1 MKKSE
6 KKFFWEE
13 WRIYKFFRPF
23 LSQKKNKKGLNFYQ
37 MGGNGLIMCEN
48 CGFHQK
54 LISFIHGF
62 PTNNSWTISGY
73 QCQKCGEFHEIKND
87 NKYKKPIICDCGG
100 ILSRDNELFCPHC
113 KNTDLKYWIKYL
125 T

>member
-1 MKKSE
+1 MH
-6 KKFFWEE
+6 F
-13 WRIYKFFRPF
+13 
-23 LSQKKNKKGLNFYQ
+23 GLKWSGTQFSAEDSPSVIHFSTPKLLPGEISIDDHN
-37 MGGNGLIMCEN
+37 CEN

-62 PTNNSWTISGY
+62 PTDNSWSVSGY
-73 QCQKCGEFHEIKND
+73 QCQKCGKFHEIKND
-87 NKYKKPIICDCGG
+87 NKYKKPIKCDCGG

-113 KNTDLKYWIKYL
+113 KNTDLKYLIKYL